1 MTADDFVRRRL
12 RAFLREDIG
21 SGDLTTDSFA
31 GLDAR
36 RARAVFRARET
47 GVLAG
52 LDFAVEVFRLLD
64 PAVRLVRRDVAE
76 GAAMAAGTV
85 LAEVEAAAGAL
96 LRGERTALNIV
107 QRLSGIATLTR
118 QYAAALAGTPVR
130 LLDTRKTTP
139 GFRFFEKYAVRAG
152 GGHNH
157 RLGLYDGVMIKDNH
171 IAAVGDIGAAVRA
184 AREHAPVTVRIE
196 VEAETLA
203 QVDAALAAGADIIM
217 LDNMDPDT
225 MRQAAARVA
234 GRARLEASGR
244 VTLEALPGIAA
255 AGVDY
260 ISTSAVISR
269 AHWLDIGLDFVAE
282 EAR

>member
-36 RARAVFRARET
+36 RARAVFRAREA

-52 LDFAVEVFRLLD
+52 LDFAVEVVRLLD
-64 PAVRLVRRDVAE
+64 PAVRLVRREVTE

-118 QYAAALAGTPVR
+118 QYADALAGTPVR

-139 GFRFFEKYAVRAG
+139 GFRFFEKYAVRTG

-171 IAAVGDIGAAVRA
+171 IAVVGDIGAAVRA

-260 ISTSAVISR
+260 VSTSAVITR
-269 AHWLDIGLDFVAE
+269 ARWLDIGLDFVAE

>member
-21 SGDLTTDSFA
+21 PGDLTTDSFA

-36 RARAVFRARET
+36 RARAVFRAREA

-52 LDFAVEVFRLLD
+52 LHFAGEVFRLLD
-64 PAVRLVRRDVAE
+64 PSARIDRREVAE
-76 GAAMAAGTV
+76 GAAMAAGTA

-118 QYAAALAGTPVR
+118 QYADALAGTPVR

-139 GFRFFEKYAVRAG
+139 GFRFFEKYAVRVG

-157 RLGLYDGVMIKDNH
+157 RLGLFDGVMIKDNH
-171 IAAVGDIGAAVRA
+171 IATVGDIGAEVRA
-184 AREHAPVTVRIE
+184 ARGHAPVTVRIE

-217 LDNMDPDT
+217 LDNMDPDA

-234 GRARLEASGR
+234 GRAKLEASGR
-244 VTLEALPGIAA
+244 VTLEELPRVAA

-260 ISTSAVISR
+260 ISTSAVITR
-269 AHWLDIGLDFVAE
+269 ARWLDIGLDFVAE